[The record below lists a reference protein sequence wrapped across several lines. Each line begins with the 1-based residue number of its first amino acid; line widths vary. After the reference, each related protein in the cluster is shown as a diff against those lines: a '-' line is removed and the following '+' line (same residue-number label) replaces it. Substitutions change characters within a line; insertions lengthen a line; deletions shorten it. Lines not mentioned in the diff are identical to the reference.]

1 MNFQIHLYDG
11 GCHAVSSINIPGLW
25 RGLLEIHHDTVLCPI
40 ASPGSTAVGWSC
52 KVCVC
57 DAQSVTVTV
66 YANKTLMVQGRKGAV
81 LDWIDSTIPMLLAE
95 TADYRLTAKGK
106 TYW

>member
-1 MNFQIHLYDG
+1 
-11 GCHAVSSINIPGLW
+11 V
-25 RGLLEIHHDTVLCPI
+25 R
-40 ASPGSTAVGWSC
+40 
-52 KVCVC
+52 